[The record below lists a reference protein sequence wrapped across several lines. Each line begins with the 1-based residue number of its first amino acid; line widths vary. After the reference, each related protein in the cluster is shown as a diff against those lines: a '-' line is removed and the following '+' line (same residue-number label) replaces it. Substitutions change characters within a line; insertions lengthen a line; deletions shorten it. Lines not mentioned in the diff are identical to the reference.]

1 MLTPHTK
8 ASSRS
13 FKIWQSQ
20 PNCTTHGSAN
30 LTAEQWANTALQSTW
45 GPGSGSAEAE
55 LREREP
61 SSPSPLQGTK
71 AEPALPPRTHSQT
84 LWCTALR
91 ALLTFTSQPCCTDCH
106 LWPVL
111 PGFVTARTHTGLCLY
126 PAKPAL
132 PVQRLASSLPFP
144 LPPSHCPTLRYT
156 SPTDSFHWPWEI
168 GPISSGASNIILTI
182 GLFTK
187 GREVGYLTF
196 VKHAK
201 LSGWIQSQDND
212 SRKP

>member
-1 MLTPHTK
+1 MGRALVRHAQGPGLMLTPHTK

-20 PNCTTHGSAN
+20 PNCTMHGSAN
-30 LTAEQWANTALQSTW
+30 LTAEQWANIALQSTW

-111 PGFVTARTHTGLCLY
+111 PGFVTLHTHRFVPLSSEAGSACSAVGLFSTFSPSTL
-126 PAKPAL
+126 
-132 PVQRLASSLPFP
+132 P
-144 LPPSHCPTLRYT
+144 LPHPQ
-156 SPTDSFHWPWEI
+156 
-168 GPISSGASNIILTI
+168 
-182 GLFTK
+182 
-187 GREVGYLTF
+187 VYLPRGF
-196 VKHAK
+196 LPLALGNRAYFIRSK
-201 LSGWIQSQDND
+201 
-212 SRKP
+212 